1 MHFIRISV
9 PTVCKAL
16 RKGVTF
22 LLKRAYT
29 IMTVILFLLM
39 TFPPL
44 LRITVFLLGYR
55 VECIRTYGLTFV
67 VAIFSASTLIAGL
80 GASER
85 NIGRVR
91 GLLSVL
97 LTPLSVIYT
106 LSLYQKSGISA
117 EAVCLTATVI
127 CSAVISVV
135 CGRPQI
141 LKAIMLTV
149 SVLPI
154 LASLV
159 IGSALADIRTV
170 VKSRDL
176 PGGRYRIEVVDSDQ
190 GALGGNTLIYL
201 CTRQEIGVLFF
212 RIKEKPKL
220 IYTGDYGEWESSDF
234 DETIDKVINETVYKQ

>member
-1 MHFIRISV
+1 
-9 PTVCKAL
+9 
-16 RKGVTF
+16 
-22 LLKRAYT
+22 
-29 IMTVILFLLM
+29 MTVILSLLM

-67 VAIFSASTLIAGL
+67 IAVFSASTLIVGL

-85 NIGRVR
+85 NIGRVS
-91 GLLSVL
+91 GQLSVL
-97 LTPLSVIYT
+97 LTPLSVIYS

-149 SVLPI
+149 SAISVLPI